1 MNSKKKIELLVK
13 KIDESNK
20 RITQLESL
28 LVDNESVLFKKTS
41 LANALK
47 EYEEYMILKG
57 NAANTIS
64 KFKTIKKKLLIHFF
78 CDSDVNVLDDDTKVM
93 LFFSEIKKSAP
104 NSLRSYKKSLNPF
117 ITFCIKKNIFLEI
130 HYHTFN
136 L

>member
-1 MNSKKKIELLVK
+1 MSSKKEIELLIQK
-13 KIDESNK
+13 LDESNK
-20 RITQLESL
+20 RITYLESL
-28 LVDNESVLFKKTS
+28 IVYNESVLFQKMS

-57 NAANTIS
+57 NATNTIS
-64 KFKTIKKKLLIHFF
+64 KFKTIEKKLLKYFF

-117 ITFCIKKNIFLEI
+117 ITFCIRKKYLRRNLFLIFN
-130 HYHTFN
+130 F
-136 L
+136 